1 MDERKQR
8 SLYEVEPIS
17 GIEAIKEKDEVETL
31 RGYPEVDVRR
41 VKHTGERQRDNSE
54 IRRKFA
60 TDRSGGGGG
69 GGGAKLNRADISV
82 VRDLPRARTLPDI
95 DTRTFSYLSLLSL
108 SLQYIPHWTEVI
120 YDRVALW
127 QRRRL
132 RRENFNVSY
141 MSKAAIAALDRRS
154 LNHSEFNYWNQ
165 KKKK

>member
-108 SLQYIPHWTEVI
+108 SLQYIPH
-120 YDRVALW
+120 
-127 QRRRL
+127 
-132 RRENFNVSY
+132 
-141 MSKAAIAALDRRS
+141 
-154 LNHSEFNYWNQ
+154 
-165 KKKK
+165 